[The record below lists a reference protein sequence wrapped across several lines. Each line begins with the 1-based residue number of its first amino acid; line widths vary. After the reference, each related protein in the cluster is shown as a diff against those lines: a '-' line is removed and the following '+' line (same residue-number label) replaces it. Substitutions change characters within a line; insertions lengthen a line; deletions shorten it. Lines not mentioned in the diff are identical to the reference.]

1 MGELIGI
8 ATTDKD
14 GLISKSNNSRIL
26 QTLLSE
32 NKIKMFKLY
41 TLKSQWIPITFRLI
55 VYNTAGQLMIS
66 CEIIASL
73 TSTGLT
79 VSISNKTG
87 NTGEFL
93 KFYKNDNSIYIKCLS
108 GDFRINVYNVE
119 TKIENTSESLSG
131 LTEIPV

>member
-1 MGELIGI
+1 MGGLIGT
-8 ATTDKD
+8 ATTEKD

-32 NKIKMFKLY
+32 NKVKMFRLYKLS
-41 TLKSQWIPITFRLI
+41 SQWVPITFRL
-55 VYNTAGQLMIS
+55 VAYNTLGQLMIS

-87 NTGEFL
+87 NAGEYL
-93 KFYKNDNSIYIKCLS
+93 KLYRDDNSIYARCLS

-119 TKIENTSESLSG
+119 TKIENTGESLSG